1 MAQDHPALEQITA
14 ALSADSKALR
24 LLSESAIGLE
34 KESLRVNARG
44 QLAKTPHPAALGAA
58 LTHTQITTD
67 YSEAQLEL
75 ITPKMQHS
83 ADALAFLTDLH
94 TYIYQHLGEEILWS
108 NSMPC
113 VVKNEE
119 EIPIAQYGSSN
130 LGQLKHIYR
139 QGLKMRYGSA
149 MQIISGVHFNY
160 SIQPELWQFFQAAV
174 HSSEPLSKLRQQR
187 YMGMVRNL
195 LRLSWMIPYLFG
207 ASPAVCKA
215 FVGKRTEGM
224 QTFDKHTLFDP
235 AATSL
240 RMGNVGYQNNKEIKT
255 GLAIS
260 YNSLAAYVASLNEAV
275 STPYAPYQTIG
286 IKQPAGA
293 GYWQLNANILQI
305 ENEYYA
311 TVRPKHTTQQDEM
324 SLLALHHKGIE
335 YIELRS
341 LDINTFAA
349 AGITLKQL
357 YFLEV
362 LFLFCLFTES
372 EALSENQQQQCSHNE
387 IMTAHQGRDPKL
399 LLQTDQK
406 SLSVKDWGL
415 EICQRIMPVAELLD
429 RANGG
434 QAYQQAVQNHQTM
447 FLDREQTLSARV
459 LDEMQRRGE
468 GIVTMTMRRSQEYR
482 NHFLKQSLSPTLLA
496 KWDAVAQTSSREQQA
511 MEDQDNMS
519 LDDYMKK
526 YFSQLQELRPSA

>member
-335 YIELRS
+335 YIELCS

-362 LFLFCLFTES
+362 LFLFCL
-372 EALSENQQQQCSHNE
+372 
-387 IMTAHQGRDPKL
+387 
-399 LLQTDQK
+399 
-406 SLSVKDWGL
+406 
-415 EICQRIMPVAELLD
+415 
-429 RANGG
+429 
-434 QAYQQAVQNHQTM
+434 
-447 FLDREQTLSARV
+447 
-459 LDEMQRRGE
+459 
-468 GIVTMTMRRSQEYR
+468 
-482 NHFLKQSLSPTLLA
+482 
-496 KWDAVAQTSSREQQA
+496 
-511 MEDQDNMS
+511 
-519 LDDYMKK
+519 
-526 YFSQLQELRPSA
+526 